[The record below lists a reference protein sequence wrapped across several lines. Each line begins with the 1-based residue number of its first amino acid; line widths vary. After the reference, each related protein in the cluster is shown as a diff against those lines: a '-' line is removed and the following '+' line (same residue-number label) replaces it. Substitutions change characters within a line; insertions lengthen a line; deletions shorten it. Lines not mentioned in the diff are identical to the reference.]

1 MREANT
7 AEGGSDMS
15 DIDASSFIPSTSL
28 PPELMPEIDP
38 AVAESPVIRF
48 PACGPLESR
57 HLGSACD
64 VGRDLPGQREIVK
77 EGGGHTSYASRLPP
91 LRRSI
96 TIGTCT
102 RALLRPGR
110 LVRSVIESR
119 ASTMR

>member
-1 MREANT
+1 VGIHHAGSNT

-77 EGGGHTSYASRLPP
+77 EGGGIPRM
-91 LRRSI
+91 
-96 TIGTCT
+96 
-102 RALLRPGR
+102 RAGSHLCGDP
-110 LVRSVIESR
+110 SQ
-119 ASTMR
+119 